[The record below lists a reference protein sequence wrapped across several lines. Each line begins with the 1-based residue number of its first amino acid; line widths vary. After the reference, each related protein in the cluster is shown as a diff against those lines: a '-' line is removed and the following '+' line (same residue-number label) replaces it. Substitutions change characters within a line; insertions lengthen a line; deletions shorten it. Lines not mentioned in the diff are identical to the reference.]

1 MNENSSRLLVSKRS
15 DSFWRPS
22 RTRGRWKTSS
32 VISLAIWLTAS
43 TGLVG
48 GTGVP
53 SKEPSRGVI
62 NAIFLTKHLL
72 TSRCTT
78 PMFQDDDARLVIGLR
93 ERRLFALAELHCR
106 KLLARTDLTPTELA
120 SLTIELITTQTAK
133 AILSTGTDRELAWQ
147 AAEQTAAQFLM
158 EHPHHSRTVLVQV
171 QSALG
176 KLSQGQVIRQE
187 LAAEMVPASARE
199 TALEVLRQAN
209 SQLSEIQRGI
219 TKLIAEQ
226 RGRSL
231 PIDDLRVEELMA
243 LNNNVRFQLAIT
255 NVNRAQLYAADDRLN
270 RVDALSNVL
279 ERLEEI
285 QRETAAGQPLWWDS
299 QVLQIECFRLL
310 GQYPKAQGLADQLAA
325 TIDDNVIPTSLLEQQ
340 LLLTL
345 NSGDAEAAAK
355 AVQQTE
361 NTANRTPQ
369 LDLARLSV
377 LMDLSNRS
385 DTAEKSQW
393 LNRAAQ
399 VAREIETQHGGYW
412 GRRAKL
418 ALISASGVDLAVNSG
433 GRSATTGSSS
443 AELDLLIGLAEQA
456 ERNGRFDDAVK
467 AYDRAAAAASQ
478 LGAQPQAF
486 SYSVR
491 ASQALEKQQLHEL
504 AAQRLIELANQNTSY
519 ELASAAHLRGCWNW
533 AQVIGDDAEKKL
545 RFTELLTEH
554 LQAWPTADS
563 TGQIRVWLGGQ
574 QQVIATTA
582 PQWQLAYDTYRAVPT
597 TSTSFGD
604 SLSRASYC
612 ANQWFDKTPTT
623 EQKTVAATVFQQLQS
638 ILESTPPGSPANGQA
653 ILVVAEFGLR
663 TGATDP
669 RALKEPLAQLIATS
683 TDVLVQRRGQACL
696 YSIQAF
702 DDGPADSAAALLE
715 QFADDKKWL
724 ALAEQGITAIAAQHP
739 DWISTQSMTCR
750 LQVIETAL
758 TQFRTTLSPRETTAW
773 LYRKS
778 DALAALKRDQ
788 EALDVLLKL
797 ELELNND
804 ASLQLR
810 IARLLTQIDGAQE
823 PAKPLAKWRLLA
835 TQLKPHSA
843 AWYEAKF
850 QVANLLVQSGQ
861 PADARKML
869 EYLQAIPPGW
879 ENSELRQEFEALLKR
894 LQ

>member
-1 MNENSSRLLVSKRS
+1 M
-15 DSFWRPS
+15 
-22 RTRGRWKTSS
+22 
-32 VISLAIWLTAS
+32 I
-43 TGLVG
+43 
-48 GTGVP
+48 
-53 SKEPSRGVI
+53 
-62 NAIFLTKHLL
+62 
-72 TSRCTT
+72 
-78 PMFQDDDARLVIGLR
+78 QDEDAQLVIGLR
-93 ERRLFALAELHCR
+93 ERRLFALAELHCH
-106 KLLARTDLTPTELA
+106 KLLTRTDLTLTESA
-120 SLTIELITTQTAK
+120 SLTIELIKTQTAK
-133 AILSTGTDRELAWQ
+133 AILSSGTDRELAWQ
-147 AAEQTAAQFLM
+147 AAEQTAAQFLVD
-158 EHPHHSRTVLVQV
+158 HPHNPRTVLVQV

-176 KLSQGQVIRQE
+176 KLSQGQLIRQE
-187 LAAEMVPASARE
+187 LAAEMVPESSRE

-231 PIDDLRVEELMA
+231 QIDDLRVEELMA

-255 NVNRAQLYAADDRLN
+255 NVNRAQMYAADDRLN

-299 QVLQIECFRLL
+299 QVLQLECLRLL
-310 GQYPKAQGLADQLAA
+310 DQYPKAHELADQLAA
-325 TIDDNVIPTSLLEQQ
+325 TIEDNVFPTSLLEQQ
-340 LLLTL
+340 LLLSL
-345 NSGDAEAAAK
+345 DSGDVESAAK
-355 AVQQTE
+355 TLQQTE
-361 NTANRTPQ
+361 NAANRTPQ
-369 LDLARLSV
+369 LDLARLNV

-385 DTAEKSQW
+385 NTAEKSQW

-399 VAREIETQHGGYW
+399 LAREIETQHGGYW

-418 ALISASGVDLAVNSG
+418 ALISASGVNLEMNSAG
-433 GRSATTGSSS
+433 QSSTTGSSS

-486 SYSVR
+486 SFSVR

-554 LQAWPTADS
+554 LRAWPTADS

-574 QQVIATTA
+574 QQAVATTA
-582 PQWQLAYDTYRAVPT
+582 PQWQLAYETYRAVPT

-604 SLSRASYC
+604 ALTRATYC
-612 ANQWFDKTPTT
+612 ANQWFDETPTT
-623 EQKTVAATVFQQLQS
+623 EQKTVATAVFQQLQS
-638 ILESTPPGSPANGQA
+638 ILESTQPGSPANAQA
-653 ILVVAEFGLR
+653 MLVVTEFGLR
-663 TGATDP
+663 TGAVDP
-669 RALKEPLAQLIATS
+669 RSLTVALAQLIAAS
-683 TDVLVQRRGQACL
+683 NDVLVQRRGQACL

-702 DDGPADSAAALLE
+702 DDGPTDSADALLE

-724 ALAEQGITAIAAQHP
+724 ALAEQEITAIAGQHP
-739 DWISTQSMTCR
+739 DWISTQSLACR

-758 TQFRTTLSPRETTAW
+758 TKFANELSPRETTAW

-797 ELELNND
+797 ERELTND
-804 ASLQLR
+804 ASIQLR
-810 IARLLTQIDGAQE
+810 IARLVTQIDGAKE

-843 AWYEAKF
+843 AWYEAKY
-850 QVANLLVQSGQ
+850 QVANLLAQSGR